1 MQASIVIPTYNREKN
16 IFQIL
21 KLLSKQICTS
31 SKIEI
36 IICDSNSRNRAKLLS
51 FIQSFNRKNIIYANI
66 KINHQALKRNYGV
79 KISNAKNIIFIDDD
93 CMPSNKFLYYHLR
106 KLNLERKKEIYCG
119 SVKYC
124 KSKNNNNLINYRDSR
139 LIKFSDISSKN
150 IPAKNFISMNMS
162 CKLNILKS
170 NIFDPRFRH
179 YGFEDFEFAYRL
191 KTQFKF
197 ILIEALI
204 NHKDDRSFN
213 DFLKKHYY
221 LGKFGIQDI
230 IKINHKAYKNTI
242 FYKIENNF
250 LIKFL
255 KKIIFLQLILK
266 IFIFFLIKIE
276 KQLTNSHPFIYR
288 AGIFLAFLSGSI
300 ERSFEV
306 NSTYKDLVKWYK

>member
-1 MQASIVIPTYNREKN
+1 MEVSIVIPTYNREKN
-16 IFQIL
+16 IFKIL
-21 KLLSKQICTS
+21 QLLSKQICTS

-36 IICDSNSRNRAKLLS
+36 IICDSNSRNRIKLLS
-51 FIQSFNRKNIIYANI
+51 FIQSLNRKNIIYTNI

-79 KISNAKNIIFIDDD
+79 KISRAKNIIFIDDD

-119 SVKYC
+119 SVKYY
-124 KSKNNNNLINYRDSR
+124 KSKNNNNLVNYRDSR
-139 LIKFSDISSKN
+139 LIKLSDISSKN

-191 KTQFKF
+191 KTKFKF

-204 NHKDDRSFN
+204 NHKDDRSFD

-230 IKINHKAYKNTI
+230 IKINQNAYKHSI

-250 LIKFL
+250 LIKYL
-255 KKIIFLQLILK
+255 KKIIFFKSILK
-266 IFIFFLIKIE
+266 IFISFLIRIE
-276 KQLTNSHPFIYR
+276 KKLINNHPLIYR

-300 ERSFEV
+300 ERSPEV